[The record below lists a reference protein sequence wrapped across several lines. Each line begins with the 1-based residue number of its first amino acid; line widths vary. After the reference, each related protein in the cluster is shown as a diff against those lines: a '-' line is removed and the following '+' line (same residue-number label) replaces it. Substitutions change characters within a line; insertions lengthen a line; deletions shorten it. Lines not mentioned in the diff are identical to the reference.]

1 MRPTW
6 AALSYL
12 QDVMYRILG
21 SIRRDFWSH
30 LYNVAQINPCG
41 RAGKSGNKRRSSTL
55 RACSSHTWCPFSWDH
70 PTLEAF
76 WDLHSSPPHPSL
88 PGQGPAAMPTWGV
101 GSLHLGPVQPMGGRG
116 AVRMHASAAVRDAL
130 CLVGSEGSATCGLL
144 PGGSNGSSPWLHPT
158 LAGRPRRGPHCAEHT
173 GVLGAPPVPVQCLVP
188 TLCPGCQL
196 LTWKVGSLDFLGL
209 WCLTGLANGKLDL
222 RAEAGGVG
230 G

>member
-1 MRPTW
+1 MGCPLLPAGCHVSDPGVHPQR
-6 AALSYL
+6 LLESSL
-12 QDVMYRILG
+12 QCCSDQPLWEGGEVRKQETVVNPAGLQQSHLVSLQLGPPYSGGLLG
-21 SIRRDFWSH
+21 S
-30 LYNVAQINPCG
+30 AQLSTPPLPAW
-41 RAGKSGNKRRSSTL
+41 AGP
-55 RACSSHTWCPFSWDH
+55 SSHAYMGCGVSAPWPCP
-70 PTLEAF
+70 AN
-76 WDLHSSPPHPSL
+76 
-88 PGQGPAAMPTWGV
+88 
-101 GSLHLGPVQPMGGRG
+101 GGRG
-116 AVRMHASAAVRDAL
+116 AVRMHASAVVRDAL